1 MNRVLSKRSIFVL
14 AVLLAFLLFVID
26 FETRPRLVPGQ
37 APLADISNI
46 ETLRTQFN
54 QDVGKT
60 RLIILVSP
68 T

>member
-1 MNRVLSKRSIFVL
+1 MNRFLSKRSVFVL
-14 AVLLAFLLFVID
+14 VVLLVGLLFVID
-26 FETRPRLVPGQ
+26 LATRPRLAPGQ

-46 ETLRTQFN
+46 ETLRIQFN
-54 QDVGKT
+54 KDNGKT